1 MLFHGYSYSAC
12 NSSKRRETLFNDWTE
27 DYIQILQDNQLY
39 NDRCDFEH
47 VLYKIIHNPDEKNG
61 HRKHPLHRFSGRIS
75 LKFTNM
81 FFSTVYELCQFCKKP
96 ISDLSKGEHSKSR
109 GRNPPNAT
117 ECMCKNNDYRAGALD
132 RRVCSVCQFLVTQT
146 SETPPIRAF
155 SQVHYSKK

>member
-1 MLFHGYSYSAC
+1 MRSFLSRA
-12 NSSKRRETLFNDWTE
+12 NL
-27 DYIQILQDNQLY
+27 I
-39 NDRCDFEH
+39 
-47 VLYKIIHNPDEKNG
+47 
-61 HRKHPLHRFSGRIS
+61 
-75 LKFTNM
+75 
-81 FFSTVYELCQFCKKP
+81 FSTVYELCQFCKKP

-155 SQVHYSKK
+155 RQVHYSKKYVSIIRCIIIIDNNSSHRCDWVICLSCGHGGHTPCLKAWFTTSEYCPFEACKCICKS